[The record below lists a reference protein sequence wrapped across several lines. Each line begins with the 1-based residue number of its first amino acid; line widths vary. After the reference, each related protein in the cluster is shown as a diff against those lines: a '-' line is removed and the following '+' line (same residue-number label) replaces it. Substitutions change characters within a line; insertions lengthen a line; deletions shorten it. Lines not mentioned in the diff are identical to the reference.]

1 MHGYTITTTPTC
13 HKSSLSPRTPS
24 SPATPSYR
32 TGARTPDP
40 EVEPEIKELEDIIN
54 TASKYEPGRAAEVER
69 QGPHHHQV
77 RSPVQR
83 AGARPEGA
91 VSAGINSRTSC
102 LTRSAAKKRGQE
114 DDYTENTPAS
124 KKTKEGFKKHL
135 EEGGNQK
142 CPNFNLGILK
152 TEGGG
157 LYFLKM
163 LPISII

>member
-1 MHGYTITTTPTC
+1 MPQV
-13 HKSSLSPRTPS
+13 LPVPQNPLEPRHPLLQ
-24 SPATPSYR
+24 
-32 TGARTPDP
+32 GLEARTPDP

-54 TASKYEPGRAAEVER
+54 TASKYEPGRAAEEER

-124 KKTKEGFKKHL
+124 KKTKEG
-135 EEGGNQK
+135 
-142 CPNFNLGILK
+142 
-152 TEGGG
+152 
-157 LYFLKM
+157 LYF
-163 LPISII
+163 